1 LNRMNSYV
9 DDIVLHQVEQ
19 FNRELEVTANFY
31 KDLLKLLCAERVK
44 RDFEAAYDQ
53 PVQIRTIHPRSKQ
66 LRAAVGQVLHQ
77 AGKASNWLVHRV
89 LRGVYSQSRAT
100 ADQPIIVE
108 GEYTIFSDEADKA
121 NITQTKKEEN

>member
-1 LNRMNSYV
+1 MNSYV

-77 AGKASNWLVHRV
+77 AGKASNWLTNRS
-89 LRGVYSQSRAT
+89 LSKASTPSSAT
-100 ADQPIIVE
+100 RPTKRISPKPRRRR
-108 GEYTIFSDEADKA
+108 TNNDKG
-121 NITQTKKEEN
+121 K